1 MNYFVLN
8 IYLIVI
14 LLVLLSLI
22 YSGSIALYVA
32 LVLVP
37 VYIIAMIL
45 WALNAGEQAIKP
57 KSDQK
62 NE

>member
-22 YSGSIALYVA
+22 YTSSIAIYVA
-32 LVLVP
+32 LTLVP
-37 VYIIAMIL
+37 IYIIAMIL
-45 WALNAGEQAIKP
+45 WSLNLGEESIKP
-57 KSDQK
+57 KEKTD
-62 NE
+62 